1 MEIRGDTIG
10 IYVHIPYCISKC
22 PYCNFSSV
30 AVCPPPEKRYSD
42 SVLNELD
49 YYLKTGSSGGSKL
62 ETIYIGGGTP
72 SIFSP
77 QEIERLVSTIKGR
90 FIPSE
95 DDIEVTLEVNPDTVD
110 SGKLAAYGRGGVTRL
125 SIGVQSFSDFEL
137 KSIGRTHSAR
147 RALDAF
153 NEAREAGF
161 SNIGIDLIFGLPG
174 QRVEGWERT
183 LQKAIGLKPEHI
195 SVYGL
200 TIEEGTPFYRRF
212 MRRAGLPSEEAEA
225 TMYERAICLLKDA
238 GYLHY
243 EISNF
248 ALPGKTSV
256 HNSRYWADKDYLGL
270 GASAHSYIS
279 RPGWGRRWWNAPDPQ
294 EYMRAIENAGTARV
308 GEEELCRE
316 EAMTEAMMLGLR
328 RLDKG
333 IEGRAFKGRF
343 GTWPKESFKR
353 WEALHKDG
361 LLFGPDDD
369 IVLTPKG
376 VLLSNEVFLK
386 MAEGCL

>member
-1 MEIRGDTIG
+1 MEIRDHTIG
-10 IYVHIPYCISKC
+10 VYVHIPFCISKC
-22 PYCNFSSV
+22 PYCNFSS
-30 AVCPPPEKRYSD
+30 AAASSPPEKRYAD
-42 SVLNELD
+42 CVLKELSF
-49 YYLKTGSSGGSKL
+49 YLETEGLDGRRL

-77 QEIERLVSTIKGR
+77 QEIERVISSIKGR

-95 DDIEVTLEVNPDTVD
+95 NNIEVTLEVNPDTVD
-110 SGKLAAYGRGGVTRL
+110 PRKLEAYAQGGVNRL
-125 SIGVQSFSDFEL
+125 SIGVQSFSDAEL

-161 SNIGIDLIFGLPG
+161 RNIGVDLIFGLPG
-174 QRVEGWERT
+174 QREKDWERSVR
-183 LQKAIGLKPEHI
+183 KAIGLRPEHI

-200 TIEEGTPFYRRF
+200 TIEEGTPFYGAFKGRT
-212 MRRAGLPSEEAEA
+212 GLPSEEAEA
-225 TMYERAICLLKDA
+225 AMYEGAVNFLKEA
-238 GYLHY
+238 GYIHY

-270 GASAHSYIS
+270 GASAHSYVS
-279 RPGWGRRWWNAPDPQ
+279 RPGWGRRWWNALAPQ

-308 GEEELCRE
+308 GEEKLRRE
-316 EAMTEAMMLGLR
+316 DAMMEAMMLGLR

-333 IEGRAFKGRF
+333 IEGRTFKDRF
-343 GTWPKESFKR
+343 GSLPKESFKR
-353 WEALHKDG
+353 WEALRKDG
-361 LLFGPDDD
+361 LLNGKDDD

>member
-1 MEIRGDTIG
+1 MEIRDDTIG
-10 IYVHIPYCISKC
+10 VYVHIPYCISKC
-22 PYCNFSSV
+22 PYCNFSS
-30 AVCPPPEKRYSD
+30 AAISSPPEKRYSD
-42 SVLNELD
+42 CVIKELSF
-49 YYLKTGSSGGSKL
+49 YL
-62 ETIYIGGGTP
+62 ETEGLNGRRLETVYIGGGTP

-77 QEIERLVSTIKGR
+77 EEIGRVISSIKGR
-90 FIPSE
+90 FIPLGN
-95 DDIEVTLEVNPDTVD
+95 DIEVTLEVNPDTVD
-110 SGKLAAYGRGGVTRL
+110 LKKLAAYARGGVTRL
-125 SIGVQSFSDFEL
+125 SIGAQSFSDVEL
-137 KSIGRTHSAR
+137 ESIGRTHSAR

-153 NEAREAGF
+153 HEAREAG
-161 SNIGIDLIFGLPG
+161 SRNIGVDLIFGLPG
-174 QRVEGWERT
+174 QREKDWESSVR
-183 LQKAIGLKPEHI
+183 KAIGLRPEHI

-200 TIEEGTPFYRRF
+200 TIEEGTPFF
-212 MRRAGLPSEEAEA
+212 SAFKGRAGLPSEEAEA
-225 TMYERAICLLKDA
+225 AMYERAIYLLQEA
-238 GYLHY
+238 GYIHY

-279 RPGWGRRWWNAPDPQ
+279 RPGWGRRWWNAPDPR

-308 GEEELCRE
+308 GEEKLRRE

-333 IEGRAFKGRF
+333 IEGRAFKERF
-343 GTWPKESFKR
+343 GSLPKESFKR

-361 LLFGPDDD
+361 LLNGPNDD